1 MRPTIVEYLKE
12 PPSALELRQ
21 ILGKLNLTARDIL
34 RTKEAKEL
42 GIEPELAE
50 DKLIA
55 AMVNNPLVIERP
67 IVVAGDKAA
76 VGRPPEKVLDI
87 LPGA

>member
-12 PPSALELRQ
+12 PPSALELKQ

-42 GIEPELAE
+42 GIEPEVAE

-76 VGRPPEKVLDI
+76 VGRPPEKILDI